1 MSDKTTDMLSCLKE
15 FVGDV
20 EAAGLDVVWTD
31 WPDIV
36 VTYRKAKEILARAT
50 NQQVLPDPIK
60 DKNTTPK
67 NEAFWQG
74 AETGLYGGRQKRLDL
89 PTYDDACEQ
98 EIDWSRTREITLA
111 EEAGMR
117 IILGDPMDISSPNVC
132 VERASDRWRLF
143 VHIDGGDP
151 FCTIEITEAEAMI
164 HVDPPSD
171 KPLLVKERVL

>member
-1 MSDKTTDMLSCLKE
+1 MLSCLEE

-36 VTYRKAKEILARAT
+36 LTYRKAKALIDGAERQA
-50 NQQVLPDPIK
+50 VLDPIK
-60 DKNTTPK
+60 DKNTTLT

-89 PTYDDACEQ
+89 PTYDEACEQ
-98 EIDWSRTREITLA
+98 EIDWSRLREITIA
-111 EEAGMR
+111 DDAGIR

-164 HVDPPSD
+164 HVDPPSE